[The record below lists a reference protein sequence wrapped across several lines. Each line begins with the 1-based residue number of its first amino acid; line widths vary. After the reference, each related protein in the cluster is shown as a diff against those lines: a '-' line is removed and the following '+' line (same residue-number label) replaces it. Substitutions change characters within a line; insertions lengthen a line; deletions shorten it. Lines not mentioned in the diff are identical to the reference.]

1 MAKNKQ
7 SVTLEE
13 NNAKYY
19 CNCDYCTSPISHLV
33 SKLTIENES
42 TSKNERPKETAEK
55 SSLSRKCSRSSLAFL
70 KRSQSLNFISSSSE
84 SNQSSPATLEYNI
97 GHELANSN
105 KQHHFCFYY
114 YNLWQSEMFKA
125 RAFERD
131 NEKLERQVRLLQAK
145 LERETA
151 QQINISLKWRR
162 TVVTLIEENTKLKA
176 ASTNAKVLP

>member
-1 MAKNKQ
+1 
-7 SVTLEE
+7 
-13 NNAKYY
+13 
-19 CNCDYCTSPISHLV
+19 
-33 SKLTIENES
+33 
-42 TSKNERPKETAEK
+42 
-55 SSLSRKCSRSSLAFL
+55 
-70 KRSQSLNFISSSSE
+70 
-84 SNQSSPATLEYNI
+84 
-97 GHELANSN
+97 
-105 KQHHFCFYY
+105 
-114 YNLWQSEMFKA
+114 MFKA